1 MWEQKIRTE
10 TGLSLKTFFY
20 HKLSVL
26 KDMVSIT
33 KEIEATEVEKLE
45 AVVIEEVI
53 DTLERQISEV
63 VYLREGI
70 QVDEALSSAPLT
82 NLGCES
88 EFAKFDNRVKHSGGS
103 TSVQTHSWKTIVV
116 TNGLLVNSDFENK
129 SNPEKKDKWY

>member
-70 QVDEALSSAPLT
+70 QVD
-82 NLGCES
+82 
-88 EFAKFDNRVKHSGGS
+88 KH
-103 TSVQTHSWKTIVV
+103 
-116 TNGLLVNSDFENK
+116 
-129 SNPEKKDKWY
+129 